1 MKVDAIWHDSGGQGH
16 RTILLLHGL
25 GATSAV
31 WTGVHQAL
39 EQRQLGRWIAP
50 DLSGHGLSQWQPHYS
65 VGQLAAALAD
75 LVSGS
80 PELFIVGHSL
90 GTYVGLALASGW
102 FGVRVDG
109 VLGVGPKINWPEA
122 DLQMT
127 RELAKR
133 PVRFHATQ
141 DDAWAR
147 YRRVS
152 GLTPEVAAD
161 PIWLS
166 RGVVE
171 ADDGWRL
178 SQDPRTFAVAGAPFS
193 TLAASANARVALARG
208 EHDPMVSTAELRAH
222 ATNVEEVA
230 GAGHNVHVEK
240 PESIVALLEQLTD
253 SCPTPIPGR

>member
-1 MKVDAIWHDSGGQGH
+1 MEGDAIWHDSGGQGP

-39 EQRQLGRWIAP
+39 DQRRLGRWIAP
-50 DLSGHGLSQWQPHYS
+50 DLSGHGRSRWQPHYS
-65 VGQLAAALAD
+65 VGQLAAGVAD
-75 LVSGS
+75 LVCGS
-80 PELFIVGHSL
+80 RELFIVGHSL
-90 GTYVGLALASGW
+90 GAYVGLALASGW
-102 FGVRVDG
+102 FGVRVAG
-109 VLGVGPKINWPEA
+109 VLGVGPKINWTET
-122 DLQMT
+122 DLQMA
-127 RELAKR
+127 RDLANR

-152 GLTPEVAAD
+152 GLTPDIAAD
-161 PIWLS
+161 PVYLS

-178 SQDPRTFAVAGAPFS
+178 SQDPQTFAVAGAPFS
-193 TLAASANARVALARG
+193 TLASSANARVALARG
-208 EHDPMVSTAELRAH
+208 EHDTMVSTAQLQAH
-222 ATNVEEVA
+222 CTNVEEVK

-253 SCPTPIPGR
+253 SCPTTIPAR